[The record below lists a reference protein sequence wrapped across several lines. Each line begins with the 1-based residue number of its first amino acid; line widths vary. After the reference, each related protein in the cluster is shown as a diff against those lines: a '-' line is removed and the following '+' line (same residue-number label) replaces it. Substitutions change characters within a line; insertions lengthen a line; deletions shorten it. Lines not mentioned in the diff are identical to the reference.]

1 MAISS
6 IIMLL
11 DQTDRKILEILQTDA
26 TLSASDIA
34 DRVGLSQSPCWRRI
48 NRLEK
53 RGIIRRRVA
62 LLDQRALGLNV
73 VVFAHIKLSAH
84 GRKSLPEFENA
95 IRNFPEVLDCFT
107 TTGEVDY
114 ILKVVTRNIESYE
127 QFFRNS
133 LSQLPSVQEVN
144 STVALSN
151 IKTTTALPLG
161 LVE

>member
-1 MAISS
+1 
-6 IIMLL
+6 MLL
-11 DQTDRKILEILQTDA
+11 DQTDRKILEILQKDA

-34 DRVGLSQSPCWRRI
+34 EKVGLSQSPCWRRI
-48 NRLEK
+48 SRLEK
-53 RGIIRRRVA
+53 NGIINRRVA
-62 LLDQRALGLNV
+62 ILDRRALGLNV

-95 IRNFPEVLDCFT
+95 IRDFPEVMDCFT

-114 ILKVVTRNIESYE
+114 ILKVVTRDIESYE
-127 QFFRNS
+127 RFFRTS
-133 LSQLPSVQEVN
+133 LSQLPSVLEVN
-144 STVALSN
+144 STIALSN

>member
-1 MAISS
+1 
-6 IIMLL
+6 MLL
-11 DQTDRKILEILQTDA
+11 DHTDRKILEILQTDA

-53 RGIIRRRVA
+53 KGIIRRRVA

-114 ILKVVTRNIESYE
+114 ILKVVTRDIESYE

>member
-1 MAISS
+1 
-6 IIMLL
+6 MLL

-34 DRVGLSQSPCWRRI
+34 DRVWLSQSPCWRRI

-107 TTGEVDY
+107 TTVEVDY